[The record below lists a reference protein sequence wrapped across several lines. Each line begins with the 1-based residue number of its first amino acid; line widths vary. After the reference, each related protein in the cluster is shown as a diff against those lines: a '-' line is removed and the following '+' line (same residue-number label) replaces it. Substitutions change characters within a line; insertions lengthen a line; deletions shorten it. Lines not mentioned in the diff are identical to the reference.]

1 MKEAIG
7 GTWMF
12 GLVIAFLA
20 LFTTFVSVTT
30 NYSRCY
36 KIKDEILLAI
46 ERNHG
51 INEDSIGT
59 INEYLKGIGYSSTG
73 SCPTDGNCWYSF
85 NINQQNPSSYS
96 KASNGNINYCI
107 SKHSVTERT
116 TGKDVIYTNGA
127 IGHPDSA
134 YYEAVV
140 FFRLDWPIL
149 NTFFN
154 IKISGETSVIF
165 LLNDYDN
172 IKTGT
177 C

>member
-1 MKEAIG
+1 
-7 GTWMF
+7 MF

-51 INEDSIGT
+51 INKDSIGT
-59 INEYLKGIGYSSTG
+59 INEYLNGIGYSSTG

-85 NINQQNPSSYS
+85 STKQNVNSYNKPSS
-96 KASNGNINYCI
+96 KNINYCI
-107 SKHSVTERT
+107 SKHSVTKRT
-116 TGKDVIYTNGA
+116 TGKDENGNDVIYTNGA

-134 YYEAVV
+134 YYEVVV
-140 FFRLDWPIL
+140 FFKLDWPIL

-165 LLNDYDN
+165 LLNDYDT
-172 IKTGT
+172 IKKGI
-177 C
+177 CK